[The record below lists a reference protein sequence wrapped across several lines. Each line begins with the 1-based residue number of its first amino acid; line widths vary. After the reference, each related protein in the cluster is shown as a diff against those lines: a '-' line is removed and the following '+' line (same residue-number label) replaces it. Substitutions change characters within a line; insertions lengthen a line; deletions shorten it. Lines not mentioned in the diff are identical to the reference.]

1 MPELLLELFSE
12 EIPARM
18 QARAV
23 NDLARLLTEAL
34 AALAPEGV
42 RTFHGPRRI
51 ALAAAVRPEVPA
63 SASTE
68 RGPRANAP
76 EQALAGFLR
85 KHGATQDQLA
95 QDGGH
100 WVLTLSSPA
109 TLAADL
115 IATALPPLL
124 RRFPW
129 PKSMRWGDGSAFTW
143 VRPLRRILCLLD
155 GRVVSFTLADG
166 ADDGHGLVSGNE
178 TEGHRFHAPGPFA
191 VSSFAEWH
199 ESLLARRVVP
209 AAGERRRR
217 VAEGIASL
225 AAAEGLQIVP
235 DDGLL
240 DEVAGL
246 VEWPVPL
253 LGRIDDA
260 YMDLPPEVM
269 QVSMRVNQRYFALR
283 QADGSPVAR
292 FAFAAN
298 IEATDGGSAIVAG
311 NERVLRAR
319 FSDARHFWDLDR
331 RTPLAERV
339 AALDKVTFHAKLG
352 SQGAR
357 VARLVRLARHIA
369 PMVGA
374 DPALAE
380 RAALLAKADLTTG
393 MVAEFPEL
401 QGVMGGYYARH
412 DGEDPSVADAVRDH
426 YSPKG
431 LGDPAP
437 STPISITVALADKID
452 LLASFF
458 SIDEAPSGS
467 RDPYGLRRAALGIIR
482 ILRETELQLPL
493 RQVVGATL
501 AELLTTSYY
510 GQMSERFGA
519 VESLSQ
525 RGVAGNWVDD
535 LSSKVG
541 GSVKAFS
548 SESLLD
554 DANADSEWHLAP
566 RLNELRLLILTFLFD
581 RLRVQLRSEGA
592 RHDVLSAVFAAYPD
606 DNIVRLLARTDAV
619 AAFLATS
626 DGVDLLSASRRAA
639 NILRIEDKRDG
650 PHNGPIDPG
659 LLSQPEE
666 QALAA
671 ALDLAEPSVQD
682 GINAERYAGAMHA
695 LAALRPPLDA
705 FFDQVTV
712 NASDPAL
719 RRNRLRLLA
728 RVGAAMGRAAD
739 FSRIEGLEKT

>member
-18 QARAV
+18 QARAAD
-23 NDLARLLTEAL
+23 DLARLLAEAL

-51 ALAAAVRPEVPA
+51 ALVAAVQPEVPA
-63 SASTE
+63 SSSTE

-100 WVLTLSSPA
+100 WVLSLSSPA
-109 TLAADL
+109 TPAADL
-115 IATALPPLL
+115 VATVLPPLL

-129 PKSMRWGDGSAFTW
+129 PKSMRWGDGSAFAW
-143 VRPLRRILCLLD
+143 VRPLRRILCVLD
-155 GRVVSFTLADG
+155 GRIVPFTLADG
-166 ADDGHGLVSGNE
+166 ADDGHGLISGIE

-199 ESLLARRVVP
+199 DGLLARRVVP
-209 AAGERRRR
+209 DAGERRRR

-253 LGRIDDA
+253 LGRIDAA

-283 QADGSPVAR
+283 QADGSPAAH

-298 IEATDGGSAIVAG
+298 IEATDGGGAIVAG

-331 RTPLAERV
+331 RTPLAGRV

-369 PMVGA
+369 PMAGA
-374 DPALAE
+374 DPALAGW
-380 RAALLAKADLTTG
+380 AALLAKADLTTG
-393 MVAEFPEL
+393 VVAEFPEL

-412 DGEDPSVADAVRDH
+412 DHEHPSVADAVRDH
-426 YSPKG
+426 YAPKG
-431 LGDPAP
+431 PGDPAP
-437 STPISITVALADKID
+437 AEPVAIAVALADKID
-452 LLASFF
+452 QLAGFF
-458 SIDEAPSGS
+458 AVGEAPTGSG
-467 RDPYGLRRAALGIIR
+467 DPYALRRAALGVIR
-482 ILRETELQLPL
+482 ILRENRLRLPL
-493 RQVVGATL
+493 ADVMRAAAQDLPAPVPVDALL
-501 AELLTTSYY
+501 A
-510 GQMSERFGA
+510 F
-519 VESLSQ
+519 
-525 RGVAGNWVDD
+525 
-535 LSSKVG
+535 
-541 GSVKAFS
+541 
-548 SESLLD
+548 
-554 DANADSEWHLAP
+554 LA
-566 RLNELRLLILTFLFD
+566 D
-581 RLRVQLRSEGA
+581 RLRVQLRAEGA
-592 RHDVLSAVFAAYPD
+592 RHDVLSAVFAAGAD
-606 DNIVRLLARTDAV
+606 DDIVRLLARTDAV
-619 AAFLATS
+619 AAFLATP

-650 PHNGPIDPG
+650 PHDGPIDPD

-666 QALAA
+666 QTLAA

-712 NASDPAL
+712 NAPDPVL

>member
-18 QARAV
+18 QARAAD
-23 NDLARLLTEAL
+23 DLARLLAEAL

-51 ALAAAVRPEVPA
+51 ALAAAVQPEVPV
-63 SASTE
+63 SSSTE

-85 KHGATQDQLA
+85 KHGATRDQVA

-109 TLAADL
+109 APAAHL
-115 IATALPPLL
+115 VAAALPPLL

-155 GRVVSFTLADG
+155 GRVVPFTMADG
-166 ADDGHGLVSGNE
+166 ADDGHGLVSGNK
-178 TEGHRFHAPGPFA
+178 TEGHRFHAPGPFV

-199 ESLLARRVVP
+199 DGLLARRVVP
-209 AAGERRRR
+209 AAGERRRQ

-253 LGRIDDA
+253 LGHIDDA

-283 QADGSPVAR
+283 QADGSPAAR

-298 IEATDGGSAIVAG
+298 IEATDGGGAIVAG

-331 RTPLAERV
+331 RTPLVERV

-357 VARLVRLARHIA
+357 VARLVRLAQHIA

-374 DPALAE
+374 DPALAG

-412 DGEDPSVADAVRDH
+412 DDEHPSVADAIRDH
-426 YSPKG
+426 YAPKG
-431 LGDPAP
+431 PGDPAP
-437 STPISITVALADKID
+437 VEPVAIVVALADKID
-452 LLASFF
+452 QLAGFF
-458 SIDEAPSGS
+458 AVGEAPTGSG
-467 RDPYGLRRAALGIIR
+467 DPYALRRAALGVIR
-482 ILRETELQLPL
+482 ILRENRLRLPL
-493 RQVVGATL
+493 ADVMQAAGQDLPAPVPVDALL
-501 AELLTTSYY
+501 A
-510 GQMSERFGA
+510 F
-519 VESLSQ
+519 
-525 RGVAGNWVDD
+525 
-535 LSSKVG
+535 
-541 GSVKAFS
+541 
-548 SESLLD
+548 
-554 DANADSEWHLAP
+554 LA
-566 RLNELRLLILTFLFD
+566 D
-581 RLRVQLRSEGA
+581 RLRVQLRAEGA
-592 RHDVLSAVFAAYPD
+592 RHDVLSAVFAAGAD
-606 DNIVRLLARTDAV
+606 DDIVRLLARTDAV

-650 PHNGPIDPG
+650 PHNGPIDPD

-712 NASDPAL
+712 NAPDPAL